1 MRTRHGVDGGGSR
14 ARGPAARLR
23 PFERS
28 AVAFLLRHLTVGLLG
43 AAVFGT
49 LILVA
54 DIGGIRTLAWA
65 SEHGWLFVVL
75 LFFGLSIT
83 FGSVAMGI
91 SIMSLGRERD

>member
-1 MRTRHGVDGGGSR
+1 MRRRQDVDGRRIS
-14 ARGPAARLR
+14 ARERTERLR

-28 AVAFLLRHLTVGLLG
+28 AILFLLRHLIVGLLG

-49 LILVA
+49 LILAA
-54 DIGGIRTLAWA
+54 DIGGIRRLAWA
-65 SEHGWLFVVL
+65 SEHGWLYILL

-83 FGSVAMGI
+83 FGSLAMGV